1 MGFCLVRDGLVFLE
15 DFDGLRVRGDICG
28 LISMFFA
35 DVNGISKVWM
45 DFDQKYSLQEFSF
58 ISLFSVALQ

>member
-1 MGFCLVRDGLVFLE
+1 MGIGVKH
-15 DFDGLRVRGDICG
+15 FDGLRVRGDNCG

-45 DFDQKYSLQEFSF
+45 DFDQKYSLQEFTF